1 MCHYYIPHRIINTFN
16 YFAQRQSRVVTA
28 NSRPN
33 RLRLNLSLPLSLYL
47 NLNKLLGLPVPPTL
61 PSSKRG
67 VILR

>member
-1 MCHYYIPHRIINTFN
+1 MCHYYIITISTFN

-33 RLRLNLSLPLSLYL
+33 CLRLNLSLPLSLYL
-47 NLNKLLGLPVPPTL
+47 TLTKLLGLPVPRTL

-67 VILR
+67 VMLLR